1 MVGGFRMNKRLD
13 QNQVKY
19 FLQGLDAKTVFI
31 AVVTTMII
39 VYYIN
44 PLENVALDQWD
55 RTFSAAMLSGIS
67 IGKRT
72 QHFFVLFLVVIPVI
86 LGCVIGGYGL
96 LLQAREN
103 YKDIFFKMCAVLVF
117 PIIAAYISRYSTEV
131 SELNLNKI
139 LILTMASFLAV
150 LVGVSI
156 LDKHSL
162 MTNGHSYI
170 LSVAYMVAIT
180 SSNILLRVQT
190 LKSICI
196 MAMVFCV
203 YLIVILKTGIGR
215 RFFFCVQNFI
225 CLLMWVPCLICVVL
239 EGFFFLNEKNI
250 TVVRYYTNICKIVFI
265 YMVIAAVVVFLLRD
279 KGKLFCIFGYVGA
292 ITSLA
297 ALKHFSHVYQYI
309 WNYINYSNIYEVGN
323 ATVAVDTILN
333 GKLPIIDYFSAHALT
348 DVWPNIVYCFLH
360 SDIKGL
366 LVNPYGGLA
375 SLLALLILFF
385 ILKNMFDIH
394 IVAFFICVFPF
405 SISSVKVTSLCFLII
420 VLLICILNVNV
431 PKISNFIPFWV
442 IALLVAF
449 VKYDEGWSLGIAC
462 IIAYIIINFI
472 QKRWNN
478 IKNFLVAGTEI
489 GVMALVIYFIY
500 CEFNGILPISRLKE
514 WISVSLGS
522 NSTWATLSF
531 GDSSTLEF
539 LLSYFIAP
547 MCAVGILII
556 SVIQFA
562 RKKKCPM
569 LAGITMTFAIAEIL
583 YIPRSITFN
592 NLFVSQGITG
602 VLFNFIHWTI
612 SSFVLYELSIREK
625 TDGRKLLTWMSSLG
639 IVILAE
645 GALVTGVLPTANS
658 ILYAGAA
665 YNAETIKL
673 SNDMSYLRGQERIVY
688 DEQTV
693 AFINQFQQV
702 FDTLL
707 DEDETFLDF
716 ANVTSLYMLTGRERP
731 FYVGQSPSLL
741 TDLNSQKCFLDE
753 ISQYKVPLAVLG
765 TTDVSYTQQ
774 MVSVPHNIRYYTIAE
789 YIYKNY
795 RPLILAGDFAIW
807 CEKEV
812 YENFHDI
819 LKENNFD
826 GKGYQFVDYGYD
838 KITCSLRETERTD
851 YRLFH
856 QFALGMLPYIW
867 ANNDNYDAITNSKL
881 VEIYSDIPNFY
892 TFKGSQYVDS
902 SDGNY
907 VAFECTNLGKD
918 NCSVG
923 VSFKDSRKKEIFFEY
938 NFTVV
943 PGTNS
948 YIIRVSQDY
957 FWDVFNIDS
966 IEFLDISECV
976 LDNVRILEGD

>member
-1 MVGGFRMNKRLD
+1 MNKRLD

-309 WNYINYSNIYEVGN
+309 WNYMNYSNIYEVGN

-348 DVWPNIVYCFLH
+348 DVWQKIVYCFLH
-360 SDIKGL
+360 SDIKGI
-366 LVNPYGGLA
+366 LVNPYGGVA

-385 ILKNMFDIH
+385 ILKKLFDSNLA
-394 IVAFFICVFPF
+394 AFFMCIFPF
-405 SISSVKVTSLCFLII
+405 SVSSIKATGLCFII
-420 VLLICILNVNV
+420 VIMLISIINVDI
-431 PKISNFIPFWV
+431 PKISNFISFWMV
-442 IALLVAF
+442 ALLVAF
-449 VKYDEGWSLGIAC
+449 MKYDEGWSLGIAC
-462 IIAYIIINFI
+462 IITYIIINFI
-472 QKRWNN
+472 QKRWDN
-478 IKNFLVAGTEI
+478 IKIFLLSGI
-489 GVMALVIYFIY
+489 GVGVMVLTMYFIY
-500 CEFNGILPISRLKE
+500 CVFNGILPVSRMKE
-514 WISVSLGS
+514 WLSVSLGS
-522 NSTWATLSF
+522 NSTWATSTF
-531 GDSSTLEF
+531 GDSASLDF
-539 LLSYFIAP
+539 LLCYFIAP

-556 SVIQFA
+556 TIIQFI
-562 RKKKCPM
+562 RKRKYPV
-569 LAGITMTFAIAEIL
+569 LAGITMVFAIAEIL
-583 YIPRSITFN
+583 YIPRGITFN
-592 NLFVSQGITG
+592 NLSVCRGVNG
-602 VLFNFIHWTI
+602 VLFNFIHWTV
-612 SSFVLYELSIREK
+612 SVFVLYEFAIREK
-625 TDGRKLLTWMSSLG
+625 SEGKRLLAWVFSFG
-639 IVILAE
+639 AVILAE
-645 GALVTGVLPTANS
+645 GALVTGVLPTSNS
-658 ILYAGAA
+658 TLYASAA
-665 YNAETIKL
+665 VSAETMKL
-673 SNDMSYLRGQERIVY
+673 SNDMSSIRGKERIAY
-688 DEQTV
+688 DDATS
-693 AFINQFQQV
+693 AFINKFQDV
-702 FDTLL
+702 FEVLL
-707 DEDETFLDF
+707 EENDTFLDF
-716 ANVTSLYMLTGRERP
+716 ANVTSLYMLTGRQRP

-741 TDLNSQKCFLDE
+741 TDLYSQECFLDE
-753 ISQYKVPLAVLG
+753 ISNYSVPLAILG
-765 TTDVSYTQQ
+765 TTDVQYTQQ
-774 MVSVPHNIRYYTIAE
+774 MVDIPHNIRYYTVAE
-789 YIYKNY
+789 YIYENY
-795 RPLILAGDFAIW
+795 RPLVLLEDFAIW
-807 CEKEV
+807 CEKET
-812 YENFHDI
+812 YDKFSSI
-819 LKENNFD
+819 LKEQGFAS
-826 GKGYQFVDYGYD
+826 KGYSFADYGYD
-838 KITCSLRETERTD
+838 AVACSLQDEKQKD

-856 QFALGMLPYIW
+856 QFNLDMLPYIW
-867 ANNDNYDAITNSKL
+867 ANNDGNNAINNNKL
-881 VEIYSDIPNFY
+881 SEVYSDIPNHY

-966 IEFLDISECV
+966 IEFFDISECV